1 MPRFPVAFRRKS
13 TAQEDTN
20 GAIAAEPSFRVL
32 DRGDANGKSFD
43 GGARMAAAR
52 SLAASRPKTSNTE
65 FGTDDNIF
73 AGMTHN
79 RYVNQV
85 SFRFL
90 WFSFSGFSFLFCCS
104 FFLAAVVIVVVLS

>member
-85 SFRFL
+85 SFRFC
-90 WFSFSGFSFLFCCS
+90 GFLFRGFL
-104 FFLAAVVIVVVLS
+104 FFFAVLFFWLLLLLLLF